1 MRAQLTSNSYILSK
15 DCHLNGGFAFY
26 TWFAPHRQAGDF
38 VLTLGGYHPK
48 FIAPDHYPQVPRLSL
63 NWQVNSELH
72 LKADAYFAL
81 TGSAIMAGA
90 HLQATWQ
97 SGALRAWFNAG
108 ADFILAWKP
117 YSYEAE
123 VYIGMGVSYTFEA
136 FGNQTLSVD
145 LGANL
150 HLWGPPFSGTAT
162 IHWSIISFTVNFGQ
176 GAPQR
181 LEKLDW
187 KTFQNSFLPNSAEI
201 CSVMVQQGLVRQMK
215 AEGKQ
220 AERWIVNPK
229 EMVLAINSTVPLS
242 KLKPLASHL
251 RLEGSNL
258 EEEALAIAPMGI
270 ASKLE
275 STCSIEISGDDGQKL
290 EKDTF
295 EVRPV
300 RKSMAA
306 ALWGKP
312 NLSENKEYLRP
323 PNLNAAQLVEKML
336 TGFEIRPVKR
346 NQQPHSCSINRDELQ
361 YTIEA
366 PLEACGWQ
374 DFSLSEL
381 PGEPAWNKA
390 AQTAAVVRKERARL
404 MIEALGM
411 VNAVIDFGEP
421 VDQGVLLAA

>member
-1 MRAQLTSNSYILSK
+1 
-15 DCHLNGGFAFY
+15 
-26 TWFAPHRQAGDF
+26 
-38 VLTLGGYHPK
+38 
-48 FIAPDHYPQVPRLSL
+48 
-63 NWQVNSELH
+63 
-72 LKADAYFAL
+72 
-81 TGSAIMAGA
+81 
-90 HLQATWQ
+90 
-97 SGALRAWFNAG
+97 
-108 ADFILAWKP
+108 
-117 YSYEAE
+117 
-123 VYIGMGVSYTFEA
+123 MGVSYTFEA

-162 IHWSIISFTVNFGQ
+162 IHWLIISFTVNFGQ

-201 CSVMVQQGLVRQMK
+201 CSVMVQQGLVRQRK

-275 STCSIEISGDDGQKL
+275 STCSIEISGEDGQKL

-295 EVRPV
+295 EV
-300 RKSMAA
+300 
-306 ALWGKP
+306 
-312 NLSENKEYLRP
+312 
-323 PNLNAAQLVEKML
+323 
-336 TGFEIRPVKR
+336 
-346 NQQPHSCSINRDELQ
+346 
-361 YTIEA
+361 
-366 PLEACGWQ
+366 
-374 DFSLSEL
+374 
-381 PGEPAWNKA
+381 
-390 AQTAAVVRKERARL
+390 
-404 MIEALGM
+404 
-411 VNAVIDFGEP
+411 
-421 VDQGVLLAA
+421 